1 MLRPLRESSVLEARS
16 ELLRRLEREP
26 VFVLTADQDWAPSWT
41 SKALLDIT
49 SAFQVPLHVF
59 RTNACAVLDAAREAG
74 TSTNG
79 WHPNFGA
86 GSSHG
91 ATPREVVQHMQTAFP
106 SCRTSRSHRF
116 IESTEGWKELRRAG
130 IVADSQFATLMA
142 SAIRPL
148 RHWTGIVR
156 IPVFLEDDIFFEY
169 WPVELPLAAIS
180 NTLFSPGLK
189 VLNFHPSFVG
199 CNTPSRAFYESTR
212 GELFDSGESAD
223 RLIWHKRG
231 TRDVLLE
238 LLELIRSRGAAF
250 ERFEDIAG
258 LADRE
263 LENPLANLH
272 SSDMGDVR

>member
-1 MLRPLRESSVLEARS
+1 MLRPLKESSVPEAGA
-16 ELLRRLEREP
+16 ELLRRLEQEP

-49 SAFQVPLHVF
+49 RAFQVPLHVF
-59 RTNACAVLDAAREAG
+59 RTNACPVLDASRDAG

-79 WHPNFGA
+79 WHPNFGS

-91 ATPREVVQHMQTAFP
+91 ATPREVVQHMQTVFP

-116 IESTEGWKELRRAG
+116 IESTEAWKELRQAG

-169 WPVELPLAAIS
+169 WPEELPLAAIS
-180 NTLFSPGLK
+180 DSLFSPGLK
-189 VLNFHPSFVG
+189 VLNFHPAFVG
-199 CNTPSRAFYESTR
+199 CNTPSRDFYESTR
-212 GELFDSGESAD
+212 DELFDSRGRVD
-223 RLIWHKRG
+223 TLVWHKRG

-238 LLELIRSRGAAF
+238 LLELIRNRGSAF
-250 ERFEDIAG
+250 EKFEDIAM
-258 LADRE
+258 LADHE
-263 LENPLANLH
+263 LKNPLSTLR
-272 SSDMGDVR
+272 GLQ